1 MADNNK
7 SRFNITLSNEIKEW
21 YVKRA
26 DSIGVPIS
34 ALMTIAL
41 VQYKEQYEGI
51 KAMSS
56 MSDYMEQLRIIQ
68 DSINENNLLPDKN
81 INVSNT
87 DINLE

>member
-1 MADNNK
+1 MGDSNK

-26 DSIGVPIS
+26 ESIGVPIS
-34 ALMTIAL
+34 SLMTMAL

-56 MSDYMEQLRIIQ
+56 MSEYMEQIQ
-68 DSINENNLLPDKN
+68 SLQNIMNGNNNE
-81 INVSNT
+81 
-87 DINLE
+87 

>member
-1 MADNNK
+1 MADSNK

-34 ALMTIAL
+34 ALMTMAL

-56 MSDYMEQLRIIQ
+56 MSEYMEQIQ
-68 DSINENNLLPDKN
+68 ALQGAINENNK
-81 INVSNT
+81 
-87 DINLE
+87 